1 MASIHTTFGTANHS
15 ISPSRAIG
23 STEHLE
29 AAQNRRRSNDPKEQT
44 ELEHGGIVG
53 DMEKEYEPIRGRTTT
68 TGRDSSS
75 LNKSKSRPHSTRSG
89 RSLVSGADFYTCSS
103 GDEEQQQRQTPSG
116 EGSPADPEKTF
127 EVQWD
132 GDNDPMNPRSMPK
145 GKKWLIVIVVSIS
158 AICVSVTIKRFISY
172 QHTG

>member
-1 MASIHTTFGTANHS
+1 MASIHTTSGTANHS
-15 ISPSRAIG
+15 TSPSRAIG
-23 STEHLE
+23 LTEDLE
-29 AAQNRRRSNDPKEQT
+29 AAQNRRRSNDPKEQK

-53 DMEKEYEPIRGRTTT
+53 DMEKEYEPIRGRTTMS
-68 TGRDSSS
+68 RDLSS
-75 LNKSKSRPHSTRSG
+75 LNKSRSRPHSTRSG

-103 GDEEQQQRQTPSG
+103 GDEKQQQRQTPSG

-145 GKKWLIVIVVSIS
+145 GKKWLIVTVVSIS
-158 AICVSVTIKRFISY
+158 AICVSVTIDRVISC